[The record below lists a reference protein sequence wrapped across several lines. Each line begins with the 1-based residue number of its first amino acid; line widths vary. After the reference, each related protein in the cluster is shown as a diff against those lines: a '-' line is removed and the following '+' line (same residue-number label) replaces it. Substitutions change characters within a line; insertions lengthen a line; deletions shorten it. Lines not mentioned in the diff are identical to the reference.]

1 MSTVPTHSLSFIS
14 STILSQ
20 LDIILDGR
28 VDHWKRSSVT
38 SARCCTVL
46 MYSIGPPFV
55 IFPPSCHGHP
65 RLHDCIVACSS
76 ISLLCYLSAKI
87 SFTPSQFIIFF
98 LKIVHELFFCLR
110 SYILD
115 PQSHSSSVKKALRV
129 VTFPEGRIACDCLDC
144 FCWNISK
151 YFLLNPVPE
160 GPKR

>member
-1 MSTVPTHSLSFIS
+1 MHQILGCVSYVIGLLRIFFGFIWKFKLKKKTFDGNPHSRPLPLYFMSTVPTHSLSFIS

-28 VDHWKRSSVT
+28 VDHWKRSSIT

-87 SFTPSQFIIFF
+87 SFTPS
-98 LKIVHELFFCLR
+98 
-110 SYILD
+110 
-115 PQSHSSSVKKALRV
+115 
-129 VTFPEGRIACDCLDC
+129 
-144 FCWNISK
+144 
-151 YFLLNPVPE
+151 
-160 GPKR
+160 